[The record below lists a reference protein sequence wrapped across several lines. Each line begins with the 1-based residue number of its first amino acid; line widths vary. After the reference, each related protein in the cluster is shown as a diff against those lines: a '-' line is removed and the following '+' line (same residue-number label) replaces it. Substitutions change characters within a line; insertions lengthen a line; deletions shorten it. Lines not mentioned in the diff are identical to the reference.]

1 MVFCF
6 LRYLFRLDFMVGIT
20 LYLIFV
26 ACVAFKFFHSVR
38 RFQVASLALVIFKL
52 IFLECVAFQ
61 LPFSGMCHFHSSL
74 MVSFAFC
81 SPFSFHSVCCLQVT
95 FMACCLQV
103 SALLALVAL
112 RLVLYCPHFFIFL
125 VCVAFRFPQPY
136 TPLSWWQTTRAESQ
150 LLTWNQASWASISM
164 QIWRPK
170 ENRCNVFYILVVC
183 SLCLADCF
191 NKNIIIPEKCFRL
204 AGIEFSNIFLNHTPK
219 CHQAAAFPIAPRKVA
234 VMKMDKKV
242 LFISF
247 LTRRSC
253 GKTGFML

>member
-6 LRYLFRLDFMVGIT
+6 LSYLFRLDFMVGIT

-125 VCVAFRFPQPY
+125 VCVAFRF
-136 TPLSWWQTTRAESQ
+136 R
-150 LLTWNQASWASISM
+150 
-164 QIWRPK
+164 
-170 ENRCNVFYILVVC
+170 
-183 SLCLADCF
+183 LADCF